1 MKKLLWVMAALF
13 VSFAAA
19 AQTTITIS
27 SAEEFLKIGVDDNYP
42 SNGNY
47 IQTANIDLGD
57 KGTITKSI
65 INVDFSG
72 TYDGRGYT
80 ISYKATFAGTGHN
93 NSNDIHNGGDYGLF
107 RCVKGGTLKNMN
119 INGEVLMTAAGSNNN
134 MNVALLCG
142 HTVSVGTRRAIVDHC
157 NVVGSVSTRINADN
171 GGGADAALLIG
182 QADGTTVQYCMGSG
196 NVVGVG
202 WVGGL
207 IGSGGADRSNPITV
221 KACAFSGEVRALQPV
236 NNNGVVNDNGVDYG
250 YGAGYAGGIIGYAG
264 KHGPGANRDTTSAN
278 LTVTIELCYV
288 DADIYAD
295 NVATGVASVAIGSG
309 AALVKNCCTD
319 GTIVRTAS
327 GAGEQ
332 DNVSNSTRTENTY
345 NAAGETVGRLEE
357 IVAALNGTRGDEKAE
372 FDVVDGKIVFYLDGK
387 PAEPCAAVTGLTIS
401 SVAPGSLT
409 CSWTAGGSEEEWNV
423 SISGGGLTEDI
434 TAHVTTNPNLQITDE
449 RLNVQITDSRLNVQI
464 TDDSLTAS
472 QSNYVLSVVAVC
484 EGDRPN
490 STPKTSSFVISCPT
504 ITDMNVTPDYTSA
517 TVTWT
522 NTETVEAKLYQ
533 GDTLKATQVI
543 TSAQPDTCIFTSLT
557 PNTTY
562 KVRLSAACG
571 GGYGEATERVFTTPS
586 LPIVENVRIAARYE
600 NGGSVAITWDYA
612 LAGATYQ
619 VEVKT
624 SGGSPVEN
632 RSGLTTESYDN
643 ESSIAVGSY
652 QARIQATYQGH
663 EAGWT
668 EWFPFVISS
677 PNAPQNV
684 HWSDTAIVD
693 NNNKYKLTLAWTK
706 GNDVTIQSTTEANDG
721 SGQGWQIKVADSTSN
736 TTAYTIAA
744 TSTNTTDY
752 TQEMADLSCYVT
764 PGTSQTFYIS
774 EYSWTQPASNNP
786 QESTKSYFYS
796 KWFPIT
802 FVAPCFE
809 IAENPTAG
817 AITQTSATLSGLSS
831 GYVVVLSDGTDT
843 TNYPQVS
850 GNTLSLTGLDPATH
864 YTAEVRRYCTETK
877 YSSKT
882 VEFTTVGCY
891 SPTNITVT
899 DITSTSAKV
908 SWTQGNPTL
917 SGLLFW
923 YKIKDLSEEGNI
935 DEFVG
940 YDQTTVTF
948 DYLKPA
954 TQYEVSIYE
963 QCGEQAEG
971 NNASYGTPITIT
983 FTTSSLGN
991 FVAINTGTWGNT
1003 TTWQDG
1009 RIPDGLG
1016 TITINDGVTLTLDRE
1031 LVLKE
1036 NYTLTNNGT
1045 LLINNGELVNTTDN
1059 NNLGKVRISFTGTQN
1074 KWKFIGAPF
1083 TSSQDG
1089 KYRLESIEP
1098 VSGSDVAVVLY
1109 DYGSGAW
1116 SGDWATINNRV
1127 PQAEGYFA
1135 WPFYS
1140 GTITFNND
1148 YNNDGTV
1155 DYTLNNSDITV
1166 TRNVVNSLGGNW
1178 MALAN
1183 PYPAKLNIA
1192 KFWQDNSSNLQ
1203 GQDNSSNLQGN
1214 VVYKYNTEKNQFE
1227 IKDCNDTNLF
1237 VAVCEGFFVN
1247 FRSAGDNKS
1256 VVFRKTQMTSYPT
1269 ASEAKS
1275 KTAQNPWIEMSLV
1288 NKRDEVKFYFVQN
1301 PLAEQGYDKYDAN
1314 KLFATT
1320 GVAEPYF
1327 VTDGMNLVK
1336 EEVKEL
1342 PYYAT
1347 LNVRSEQDTL
1357 MTFVADKI
1365 PEGYRVSLIDGEQT
1379 IEMNEGSRYTTNITA
1394 GENADRF
1401 KLLIQNNVGLN
1412 QISQTDIT
1420 ITNSNRHVAISAEAI
1435 SNVEVFNALGQ
1446 RVYQTKAST
1455 FTLSGVQ
1462 SGVYVVRVS
1471 TAKGTKSQK
1480 IVVE

>member
-1 MKKLLWVMAALF
+1 MKKLFFAIAALF

-19 AQTTITIS
+19 AQTYDSLGRIIIN
-27 SAEEFLKIGVDDNYP
+27 SAEEFLKIGSTY
-42 SNGNY
+42 SSSASY

-57 KGTITKSI
+57 KGTMNTSI
-65 INVDFSG
+65 INVDFTG
-72 TYDGRGYT
+72 TYDGDGHT

-119 INGEVLMTAAGSNNN
+119 INGKVLMTAAGSNNN

-142 HTVSVGTRRAIVDHC
+142 HTVSVGDRRAIVDHC
-157 NVVGSVSTRINADN
+157 NVVGSVSTYINADN

-207 IGSGGADRSNPITV
+207 IGSGGHGSYDTV
-221 KACAFSGEVRALQPV
+221 KACAFSGEVRALQPDPAGSNEAV
-236 NNNGVVNDNGVDYG
+236 AHG

-264 KHGPGANRDTTSAN
+264 RHGSGAAGNTTSPA
-278 LTVTIELCYV
+278 TVTIELCYV

-327 GAGEQ
+327 GAGTQ
-332 DNVSNSTRTENTY
+332 HNVSNSTRIENTY
-345 NAAGETVGRLEE
+345 NAAGETVDRLEE

-372 FDVVDGKIVFYLDGK
+372 FDVVDGKIVLYPDGK

-409 CSWTAGGSEEEWNV
+409 CSWTVGGSETAWNV
-423 SISGGGLTEDI
+423 SISGGNLTEDI
-434 TAHVTTNPNLQITDE
+434 TVTATTNTNFTITNENLT
-449 RLNVQITDSRLNVQI
+449 TSP
-464 TDDSLTAS
+464 
-472 QSNYVLSVVAVC
+472 SNYVLSVVAKCSETSLSV
-484 EGDRPN
+484 PA
-490 STPKTSSFVISCPT
+490 TSSFVISCPT
-504 ITDMNVTPDYTSA
+504 IAGMSVTPDYTSA
-517 TVTWT
+517 RVDWT
-522 NTETVEAKLYQ
+522 NTETVKAELFQ
-533 GDTLKATQVI
+533 GGNPVGEPTY
-543 TSAQPDTCIFTSLT
+543 TSAQSHHTFTSLT

-562 KVRLSAACG
+562 KVRLSAKCG
-571 GGYGEATERVFTTPS
+571 GVYVGATERVFTTPS
-586 LPIVENVRIAARYE
+586 LPIVENVRIAARFD
-600 NGGSVAITWDYA
+600 NGGSIAITWDYA
-612 LAGATYQ
+612 LAEATYQ
-619 VEVKT
+619 VEVQT
-624 SGGSPVEN
+624 SADGSVDN
-632 RSGLTTESYDN
+632 QSGLTTRNYSK
-643 ESSIAVGSY
+643 SSIAVGSY
-652 QARIQATYQGH
+652 KARIKATYQGH
-663 EAGWT
+663 EACWT
-668 EWFPFVISS
+668 EWFPFVISN

-684 HWSDTAIVD
+684 HWSNIETVD
-693 NNNKYKLTLAWTK
+693 SQYRLKLAWTK
-706 GNDVTIQSTTEANDG
+706 GNNNITIQDPTEEQTG
-721 SGQGWQIKVADSTSN
+721 YGQGWEIKVADSNSTVAYSIVASN
-736 TTAYTIAA
+736 SDIP
-744 TSTNTTDY
+744 DY
-752 TQEMADLSCYVT
+752 SQILSDHYVA
-764 PGTSQTFYIS
+764 PGTSQTFYIR
-774 EYSWTQPASNNP
+774 EYKWEQAAG
-786 QESTKSYFYS
+786 QGQSYYYS
-796 KWFPIT
+796 YWFPIT

-809 IAENPTAG
+809 IVGTPTAEN
-817 AITQTSATLSGLSS
+817 ITQTSATLNGLAS
-831 GYVVVLSDGTDT
+831 GYVVVLSDGTNT
-843 TNYPQVS
+843 TNYTAS
-850 GNTLSLTGLDPATH
+850 GATLSLTGLRSATH
-864 YTAEVRRYCTETK
+864 YTAEVRSYCNPAMER

-882 VEFTTVGCY
+882 VEFTTEGCY
-891 SPTNITVT
+891 SPTNVTIT
-899 DITSTSAKV
+899 DITPLQAKV
-908 SWTQGNPTL
+908 SWTRGNQN
-917 SGLLFW
+917 
-923 YKIKDLSEEGNI
+923 LSELQFQYLLEEKAGETYTQVQTA
-935 DEFVG
+935 DGYVG
-940 YDQTTVTF
+940 TSKTF
-948 DYLKPA
+948 TNLKPA
-954 TQYEVSIYE
+954 TQYRVSIAE
-963 QCGEQAEG
+963 QCGTA
-971 NNASYGTPITIT
+971 YGTPTVVT
-983 FTTSSLGN
+983 FTTSTPGN
-991 FVAINTGTWGNT
+991 FVAINTGGWGIP
-1003 TTWQDG
+1003 TTWKDR

-1016 TITINDGVTLTLDRE
+1016 GTITINSGVEVTLDTKLE
-1031 LVLKE
+1031 LKE
-1036 NYTLTNNGT
+1036 NYTLINNGT

-1083 TSSQDG
+1083 TSSQDR

-1109 DYGSGAW
+1109 DYPSGAW
-1116 SGDWATINNRV
+1116 SSNWATINNRV

-1155 DYTLNNSDITV
+1155 DYTLNNSNITV
-1166 TRNVVNSLGGNW
+1166 ERNVVNSLGGNW

-1192 KFWQDNSSNLQ
+1192 TFLNDNSSAGLT
-1203 GQDNSSNLQGN
+1203 GG
-1214 VVYKYNTEKNQFE
+1214 VVYTFNGSSF
-1227 IKDCNDTNLF
+1227 DVTNGTSGSLP
-1237 VAVCEGFFVN
+1237 VCEGFFVN
-1247 FRSAGDNKS
+1247 FSGSGTKS
-1256 VVFRKTQMTSYPT
+1256 VSFNKEQMTSYPT
-1269 ASEAKS
+1269 ASAAKS

-1379 IEMNEGSRYTTNITA
+1379 IEMNEGSRYTTDITA

-1412 QISQTDIT
+1412 QVSQTDIT

>member
-13 VSFAAA
+13 VSFAVA
-19 AQTTITIS
+19 AQNRDTEGRIIIN
-27 SAEEFLKIGVDDNYP
+27 SAEEFLKIGNNAGYRIDDTT
-42 SNGNY
+42 SY
-47 IQTANIDLGD
+47 IQTADIDLGNMD
-57 KGTITKSI
+57 TLDAAI
-65 INVDFSG
+65 IKLFSG
-72 TYDGRGYT
+72 TYDGGRHS
-80 ISYKATFAGTGHN
+80 ISYSATFRGKEHRDEGGYNCGNHG
-93 NSNDIHNGGDYGLF
+93 DGNGNYDGDYGLF
-107 RCVKGGTLKNMN
+107 GFLQGGVIKNLN
-119 INGEVLMTAAGSNNN
+119 LSGEILIIPYPGDDCNN
-134 MNVALLCG
+134 MNYALLCG
-142 HTVSVGTRRAIVDHC
+142 HAFCGSKIDHC
-157 NVVGSVSTRINADN
+157 NVSGTVNSQVEGQK
-171 GGGADAALLIG
+171 GGGDAGLLIG
-182 QADGTTVQYCMGSG
+182 QADGATIQYCTGSG
-196 NVVGVG
+196 NVSSVG

-207 IGSGGADRSNPITV
+207 IGSGGHNSPITI
-221 KACAFSGEVRALQPV
+221 KACTFSGSVQASRAKSNTAKPEELEK
-236 NNNGVVNDNGVDYG
+236 G
-250 YGAGYAGGIIGYAG
+250 YGGFAGGIIGFAG
-264 KHGPGANRDTTSAN
+264 KHGLNNWQSVEPSVSID
-278 LTVTIELCYV
+278 LCYV
-288 DADIYAD
+288 NANITAT
-295 NVATGVASVAIGSG
+295 NVVSGIASVAMG
-309 AALVKNCCTD
+309 AGTATVKNSCAEGSITKTEQNGETD
-319 GTIVRTAS
+319 TTT
-327 GAGEQ
+327 
-332 DNVSNSTRTENTY
+332 NSTTHTVQSNTY
-345 NAAGETVGRLEE
+345 DSNDKTVDELER
-357 IVAALNGTRGDEKAE
+357 IVEALNRGRAPGEKAE
-372 FDVVDGKIVFYLDGK
+372 FDVVDGKIVLYLNGK

-401 SVAPGSLT
+401 HVAPGSLT
-409 CSWTAGGSEEEWNV
+409 CSWIAGGSETKWIV
-423 SISGGGLTEDI
+423 SISGGELTEDI
-434 TAHVTTNPNLQITDE
+434 TKNVTTNQDVT
-449 RLNVQITDSRLNVQI
+449 I
-464 TDDSLTAS
+464 TDDSLTTVTITDNRLTTS
-472 QSNYVLSVVAVC
+472 QSNYVLSVVADC
-484 EGDRPN
+484 EGDGPN
-490 STPKTSSFVISCPT
+490 SIPTTSSFVISCPT
-504 ITDMNVTPDYTSA
+504 ITGMEVTPDYTSA
-517 TVTWT
+517 TVAWT
-522 NTETVEAKLYQ
+522 NTEEVKAQLYQ
-533 GDTLKATQVI
+533 GGNLVPVKEQTI
-543 TSAQPDTCIFTSLT
+543 TSEQPHTYTFTSLT

-562 KVRLSAACG
+562 KVRLSAKCG
-571 GGYGEATERVFTTPS
+571 GDYVGATERVFTTPS
-586 LPIVENVRIAARYE
+586 LPIVENVQIAARYE

-612 LAGATYQ
+612 LAGATYK
-619 VEVKT
+619 VEVQT
-624 SGGSPVEN
+624 SAGGGVANQTE
-632 RSGLTTESYDN
+632 LTTKSYN
-643 ESSIAVGSY
+643 KSSIDVGSY
-652 QARIQATYQGH
+652 QARIKATYQGH
-663 EAGWT
+663 QAGWT

-774 EYSWTQPASNNP
+774 EYRWTQPASNNP

-817 AITQTSATLSGLSS
+817 AITQTSATLSGLRS
-831 GYVVVLSDGTDT
+831 GYVVVLSDGTNT
-843 TNYPQVS
+843 RNYEVS
-850 GNTLSLTGLDPATH
+850 EETLSLTGLTSATH
-864 YTAEVRRYCTETK
+864 YTAEVRSYCNQEK

-882 VEFTTVGCY
+882 VEFTTEGCY
-891 SPTNITVT
+891 SPTNVTVT
-899 DITSTSAKV
+899 DITPLQAKV
-908 SWTQGNPTL
+908 SWRQGNPHL
-917 SGLLFW
+917 SGLLFM
-923 YKIKDLSEEGNI
+923 YEITELSGEGNTDI
-935 DEFVG
+935 DIGVG
-940 YDQTTVTF
+940 YSETSKTF
-948 DYLKPA
+948 TNLKPA

-963 QCGEQAEG
+963 QCGEQAES

-983 FTTSSLGN
+983 FTTSTPGN

-1009 RIPDGLG
+1009 RIPNGIG
-1016 TITINDGVTLTLDRE
+1016 TITINSGVTVTLDRT
-1031 LVLKE
+1031 LVLTE

-1045 LLINNGELVNTTDN
+1045 LLINNGELVNTTNN
-1059 NNLGKVRISFTGTQN
+1059 NNLGNVRISFTATQN

-1083 TSSQDG
+1083 TGSQDS

-1109 DYGSGAW
+1109 NYSNGAW
-1116 SGDWATINNRV
+1116 STNWATINDRV

-1135 WPFYS
+1135 WPFYN

-1148 YNNDGTV
+1148 YNTDKTV
-1155 DYTLNNSDITV
+1155 DYSLNNSPITV
-1166 TRNVVNSLGGNW
+1166 ERNVINSSGGNW
-1178 MALAN
+1178 MSLAN
-1183 PYPAKLNIA
+1183 PYPAKLDIA
-1192 KFWQDNSSNLQ
+1192 KFLSDNSAAGLQ
-1203 GQDNSSNLQGN
+1203 GG
-1214 VVYKYNTEKNQFE
+1214 VVYNFNGSSFAV
-1227 IKDCNDTNLF
+1227 TNGTSGSLP
-1237 VAVCEGFFVN
+1237 VCEGFFVN
-1247 FRSAGDNKS
+1247 FSSGGNKS
-1256 VVFRKTQMTSYPT
+1256 VTFKKTQMTSYPSGNNT
-1269 ASEAKS
+1269 KS

-1288 NKRDEVKFYFVQN
+1288 NKSDEVKFYFVQN

-1379 IEMNEGSRYTTNITA
+1379 IEMNEGSRYETNISA

-1412 QISQTDIT
+1412 QVSQTDIT

>member
-1 MKKLLWVMAALF
+1 MKKLFFAIAALF

-19 AQTTITIS
+19 AQNYDSEGRIIIDS
-27 SAEEFLKIGVDDNYP
+27 KEEFLKIGSTY
-42 SNGNY
+42 SSSASY
-47 IQTANIDLGD
+47 IQKANIDLGD
-57 KGTITKSI
+57 KGTMNTSI
-65 INVDFSG
+65 INVDFTG
-72 TYDGRGYT
+72 TYDGDGHT

-93 NSNDIHNGGDYGLF
+93 SSNDIHNGGDYGLF

-142 HTVSVGTRRAIVDHC
+142 HTVSVGDRRAIVDHC
-157 NVVGSVSTRINADN
+157 NVVGSVSTYINADN

-207 IGSGGADRSNPITV
+207 IGSGGHGSYDTV
-221 KACAFSGEVRALQPV
+221 KACAFSGEVRALQPDPAGSNEAV
-236 NNNGVVNDNGVDYG
+236 AHG

-264 KHGPGANRDTTSAN
+264 RHGSGAAGNTTSPA
-278 LTVTIELCYV
+278 TVTIELCYV

-327 GAGEQ
+327 GAGTQ
-332 DNVSNSTRTENTY
+332 DNVSNSTRIENTY
-345 NAAGETVGRLEE
+345 NAAGKTVDGLEE

-372 FDVVDGKIVFYLDGK
+372 FDVVDGKIVLYPDGK

-409 CSWTAGGSEEEWNV
+409 CSWTAGESETEWSV
-423 SISGGGLTEDI
+423 SISGGDLTEDI
-434 TAHVTTNPNLQITDE
+434 TEPATTNTDFTITNENLT
-449 RLNVQITDSRLNVQI
+449 T
-464 TDDSLTAS
+464 S
-472 QSNYVLSVVAVC
+472 QNNYVLSVVAVC
-484 EGDRPN
+484 GDDRPN
-490 STPKTSSFVISCPT
+490 STAATSPFVISCPT
-504 ITDMNVTPDYTSA
+504 IAGMSVTPAYTSA

-522 NTETVEAKLYQ
+522 NSGKVKAELYE
-533 GDTLKATQVI
+533 GEMLKATETI
-543 TSAQPDTCIFTSLT
+543 TSAQTHTFTTLS

-562 KVRLSAACG
+562 KVKLSAACG
-571 GGYGEATERVFTTPS
+571 GDYGAPTERVFTTPS
-586 LPIVENVRIAARYE
+586 LPIV
-600 NGGSVAITWDYA
+600 
-612 LAGATYQ
+612 
-619 VEVKT
+619 
-624 SGGSPVEN
+624 
-632 RSGLTTESYDN
+632 SGLTTAPSYDGQTSTGSVTISWEAYTLTLG
-643 ESSIAVGSY
+643 ESDHYEMKITALSNSTTETITTTNISSTKTPIELGSY
-652 QARIQATYQGH
+652 TVKVRVKYGGSH
-663 EAGWT
+663 SGWT
-668 EWFPFVISS
+668 DEYPFVISD
-677 PNAPQNV
+677 PNAPKNPT
-684 HWSDTAIVD
+684 WT
-693 NNNKYKLTLAWTK
+693 LTPNGNSYDVTVTWTK
-706 GNDVTIQSTTEANDG
+706 GNQVDVFESESDYSRQHWTVNTDNTVSATNASINEYSYTFTSVAPG
-721 SGQGWQIKVADSTSN
+721 SDLAVSIVEYLNSRTGESTS
-736 TTAYTIAA
+736 
-744 TSTNTTDY
+744 
-752 TQEMADLSCYVT
+752 
-764 PGTSQTFYIS
+764 
-774 EYSWTQPASNNP
+774 ASN
-786 QESTKSYFYS
+786 STALSFTI
-796 KWFPIT
+796 P
-802 FVAPCFE
+802 VPCFE
-809 IAENPTAG
+809 IEGTPTAEN
-817 AITQTSATLSGLSS
+817 ITQTSATLNGLSEGYKVYLS
-831 GYVVVLSDGTDT
+831 GREEPYVIGEEETS
-843 TNYPQVS
+843 
-850 GNTLSLTGLDPATH
+850 LSLTGLTRATH
-864 YTAEVRRYCTETK
+864 YTAEVRSYCTETK

-923 YKIKDLSEEGNI
+923 YKIEELSEEGNA

-954 TQYEVSIYE
+954 TQYSVSIYE
-963 QCGEQAEG
+963 QCGEREQAESD
-971 NNASYGTPITIT
+971 NEYYGTPITIN
-983 FTTSSLGN
+983 FTTSSPGN

-1016 TITINDGVTLTLDRE
+1016 TITINEGVEVTLDRT
-1031 LVLKE
+1031 LVLTE

-1045 LLINNGELVNTTDN
+1045 LLINNGELVNTTTN

-1109 DYGSGAW
+1109 DYDSGAW
-1116 SGDWATINNRV
+1116 SDGWATINNRV

-1148 YNNDGTV
+1148 YNGDSTV

-1166 TRNVVNSLGGNW
+1166 TRDITTTSGGNW

-1192 KFWQDNSSNLQ
+1192 TFLNDNSSAGLT
-1203 GQDNSSNLQGN
+1203 GG
-1214 VVYKYNTEKNQFE
+1214 VVYSFNGSSF
-1227 IKDCNDTNLF
+1227 DVTNGTSGSLP
-1237 VAVCEGFFVN
+1237 VCEGFFVN
-1247 FRSAGDNKS
+1247 FSGSGTKS
-1256 VVFRKTQMTSYPT
+1256 VSFNKEQMTSYPT
-1269 ASEAKS
+1269 ASEAKN

-1327 VTDGMNLVK
+1327 VTDGINLVK
-1336 EEVKEL
+1336 EEVREL

-1357 MTFVADKI
+1357 MTFVARKI

-1379 IEMNEGSRYTTNITA
+1379 IEMNEGSRYTTDITA

-1412 QISQTDIT
+1412 HVPQADIT

-1446 RVYQTKAST
+1446 KVYETKASA
-1455 FTLSGVQ
+1455 FTLSSVP

-1471 TAKGTKSQK
+1471 TDKGTKSQK

>member
-1 MKKLLWVMAALF
+1 MKKLFFAIAALF

-19 AQTTITIS
+19 AQTYDSLGRIIIN
-27 SAEEFLKIGVDDNYP
+27 SAEEFLKIGSTY
-42 SNGNY
+42 SSSASY

-57 KGTITKSI
+57 KGTMNTSI
-65 INVDFSG
+65 INVDFTG
-72 TYDGRGYT
+72 TYDGDGHT

-142 HTVSVGTRRAIVDHC
+142 HTVSVGDRRAIVDHC
-157 NVVGSVSTRINADN
+157 NVVGSVSTYINADN

-207 IGSGGADRSNPITV
+207 IGSGGHGSYDTV
-221 KACAFSGEVRALQPV
+221 KACAFSGEVRALQPDPAGSNEAV
-236 NNNGVVNDNGVDYG
+236 AHG

-264 KHGPGANRDTTSAN
+264 RHGSGAAGNTTSPA
-278 LTVTIELCYV
+278 TVTIELCYV

-327 GAGEQ
+327 GAGTQ
-332 DNVSNSTRTENTY
+332 HNVSNSTRIENTY
-345 NAAGETVGRLEE
+345 NAAGETVDRLEE

-372 FDVVDGKIVFYLDGK
+372 FDVVDGKIVLYPDGK

-409 CSWTAGGSEEEWNV
+409 CSWTVGGSETAWNV
-423 SISGGGLTEDI
+423 SISGGNLTEDI
-434 TAHVTTNPNLQITDE
+434 TVTATTNTNFTITNENLT
-449 RLNVQITDSRLNVQI
+449 TSP
-464 TDDSLTAS
+464 
-472 QSNYVLSVVAVC
+472 SNYVLSVVAKCSETSLSV
-484 EGDRPN
+484 PA
-490 STPKTSSFVISCPT
+490 TSSFVISCPT
-504 ITDMNVTPDYTSA
+504 IAGMSVTPDYTSA
-517 TVTWT
+517 RVDWT
-522 NTETVEAKLYQ
+522 NTETVKAELFQ
-533 GDTLKATQVI
+533 GGNPVGEPTY
-543 TSAQPDTCIFTSLT
+543 TSAQSHHTFTSLT

-562 KVRLSAACG
+562 KVRLSAKCG
-571 GGYGEATERVFTTPS
+571 GVYVGATERVFTTPS
-586 LPIVENVRIAARYE
+586 LPIVENVRIAARFD
-600 NGGSVAITWDYA
+600 NGGSIAITWDYA
-612 LAGATYQ
+612 LAEATYQ
-619 VEVKT
+619 VEVQT
-624 SGGSPVEN
+624 SADGSVDN
-632 RSGLTTESYDN
+632 QSGLTTRNYSK
-643 ESSIAVGSY
+643 SSIAVGSY
-652 QARIQATYQGH
+652 KARIKATYQGH
-663 EAGWT
+663 EACWT
-668 EWFPFVISS
+668 EWFPFVISN

-684 HWSDTAIVD
+684 HWSNIETVD
-693 NNNKYKLTLAWTK
+693 SQYRLKLAWTK
-706 GNDVTIQSTTEANDG
+706 GNNNITIQDPTEEQTG
-721 SGQGWQIKVADSTSN
+721 YGQGWEIKVADSNSTVAYSIVASN
-736 TTAYTIAA
+736 SDIP
-744 TSTNTTDY
+744 DY
-752 TQEMADLSCYVT
+752 SQILSDHYVA
-764 PGTSQTFYIS
+764 PGTSQTFYIR
-774 EYSWTQPASNNP
+774 EYKWEQAAG
-786 QESTKSYFYS
+786 QGQSYYYS
-796 KWFPIT
+796 YWFPIS

-809 IAENPTAG
+809 IETPTAES
-817 AITQTSATLSGLSS
+817 ITQTSATLNGLAS
-831 GYVVVLSDGTDT
+831 GYVVVLSDGTNT
-843 TNYPQVS
+843 TNYTAS
-850 GNTLSLTGLDPATH
+850 GATLSLTGLRSATH
-864 YTAEVRRYCTETK
+864 YTAEVRSYCNPAMER

-882 VEFTTVGCY
+882 VEFTTEGCY
-891 SPTNITVT
+891 SPTNVTIT
-899 DITSTSAKV
+899 DITPLQAKV
-908 SWTQGNPTL
+908 SWTRGNQN
-917 SGLLFW
+917 
-923 YKIKDLSEEGNI
+923 LSELQFQYLLEEKAGETYTQVQTA
-935 DEFVG
+935 DGYVG
-940 YDQTTVTF
+940 TSKTF
-948 DYLKPA
+948 TNLKPA
-954 TQYEVSIYE
+954 TQYRVSIAE
-963 QCGEQAEG
+963 QCGTA
-971 NNASYGTPITIT
+971 YGTPTVVT
-983 FTTSSLGN
+983 FTTSTPGN
-991 FVAINTGTWGNT
+991 FVAINTGGWGIP
-1003 TTWQDG
+1003 TTWKDR

-1016 TITINDGVTLTLDRE
+1016 GTITINSGVEVTLDTKLE
-1031 LVLKE
+1031 LKE
-1036 NYTLTNNGT
+1036 NYTLINNGT

-1083 TSSQDG
+1083 TSSQDR

-1109 DYGSGAW
+1109 DYDNGVW
-1116 SGDWATINNRV
+1116 SSNWATINNRV

-1155 DYTLNNSDITV
+1155 DYTLNNSNITV
-1166 TRNVVNSLGGNW
+1166 ERNVVNSLGGNW

-1192 KFWQDNSSNLQ
+1192 TFLNDNSSAGLT
-1203 GQDNSSNLQGN
+1203 GG
-1214 VVYKYNTEKNQFE
+1214 VVYTFNGSSF
-1227 IKDCNDTNLF
+1227 DVTNGTSGSLP
-1237 VAVCEGFFVN
+1237 VCEGFFVN
-1247 FRSAGDNKS
+1247 FSGSGTKS
-1256 VVFRKTQMTSYPT
+1256 VSFNKEQMTSYPT
-1269 ASEAKS
+1269 ASAAKS

-1379 IEMNEGSRYTTNITA
+1379 IEMNEGSRYTTDITA

-1412 QISQTDIT
+1412 QVSQTDIT

>member
-1 MKKLLWVMAALF
+1 MKKLFFAIAALF

-19 AQTTITIS
+19 AQTRDSENRIIIN
-27 SAEEFLKIGVDDNYP
+27 SAEEFLKIGSTYS
-42 SNGNY
+42 SNDSY

-57 KGTITKSI
+57 KGTMYTPIITT
-65 INVDFSG
+65 FSG
-72 TYDGRGYT
+72 TYDGGGYT
-80 ISYKATFAGTGHN
+80 ISYKATFAGSSHDDDNHTA
-93 NSNDIHNGGDYGLF
+93 GDYGLF
-107 RCVKGGTLKNMN
+107 GYVSGGTLKNMN
-119 INGEVLMTAAGSNNN
+119 INGEVLMTAASGKPDN

-142 HTVSVGTRRAIVDHC
+142 HTNNATIDHC
-157 NVVGSVSTRINADN
+157 NVVGSVSTYINAGN

-207 IGSGGADRSNPITV
+207 IGSGGADANNPVTV
-221 KACAFSGEVRALQPV
+221 KASAFSGEVRAMQPEGASDG
-236 NNNGVVNDNGVDYG
+236 GVAYG
-250 YGAGYAGGIIGYAG
+250 WGAGYAGGIIGYAG
-264 KHGPGANRDTTSAN
+264 KGGPGANGDTTSAN

-332 DNVSNSTRTENTY
+332 DNVSNSTRTENTHD
-345 NAAGETVGRLEE
+345 AAGETVDGLED
-357 IVAALNGTRGDEKAE
+357 IVNRINNAKEEGEKAE
-372 FDVVDGKIVFYLDGK
+372 FDVVDGKIVLYPDGK

-401 SVAPGSLT
+401 SVTPGRLT
-409 CSWTAGGSEEEWNV
+409 CSWTKGGSEPEWNV
-423 SISGGGLTEDI
+423 SISGGNLAADI
-434 TAHVTTNPNLQITDE
+434 TVTATTNIDFTITNENLT
-449 RLNVQITDSRLNVQI
+449 T
-464 TDDSLTAS
+464 S
-472 QSNYVLSVVAVC
+472 QNNYVLSVVAVC
-484 EGDRPN
+484 GDDRPN
-490 STPKTSSFVISCPT
+490 STAATSSFVISCPA
-504 ITDMNVTPDYTSA
+504 IAGMSVTPDYTSA
-517 TVTWT
+517 TVAWT
-522 NTETVEAKLYQ
+522 NSETVKAELYQ
-533 GDTLKATQVI
+533 GETQIGEQTI
-543 TSAQPDTCIFTSLT
+543 TSAQECTFSSLS

-571 GGYGEATERVFTTPS
+571 DSYGEATERVFTTPS
-586 LPIVENVRIAARYE
+586 LPIV
-600 NGGSVAITWDYA
+600 
-612 LAGATYQ
+612 
-619 VEVKT
+619 
-624 SGGSPVEN
+624 
-632 RSGLTTESYDN
+632 SGLTTAPSYN
-643 ESSIAVGSY
+643 GSTNVGS
-652 QARIQATYQGH
+652 ATISWDAYTLTLG
-663 EAGWT
+663 ESDYYEMMITTLSNSTTETITTTSISSTKTPIELGSYTVKVRVKYGDSYSGWT
-668 EWFPFVISS
+668 DEYPFVISD
-677 PNAPQNV
+677 PNAPKNPT
-684 HWSDTAIVD
+684 WT
-693 NNNKYKLTLAWTK
+693 LTPNGNSYDVTVTWTK
-706 GNDVTIQSTTEANDG
+706 GNQVDVFESESDYSRQHWT
-721 SGQGWQIKVADSTSN
+721 VN
-736 TTAYTIAA
+736 TDNTVNA
-744 TSTNTTDY
+744 TNASTN
-752 TQEMADLSCYVT
+752 
-764 PGTSQTFYIS
+764 
-774 EYSWTQPASNNP
+774 EYSYTFTSVAPGSDLAVSIVEYLNSRTGDNISASNS
-786 QESTKSYFYS
+786 EALSFTI
-796 KWFPIT
+796 PI
-802 FVAPCFE
+802 PCFE
-809 IAENPTAG
+809 IEGTPTAENV
-817 AITQTSATLSGLSS
+817 TQTSATLSGLAS
-831 GYVVVLSDGTDT
+831 GYEIVLSDGTNT
-843 TNYPQVS
+843 TSYTAS
-850 GNTLSLTGLDPATH
+850 GETLSLMSLTPATH
-864 YTAEVRRYCTETK
+864 YTAEVRSYCTETK

-882 VEFTTVGCY
+882 AEFTTEGCY
-891 SPTNITVT
+891 SPTNVTVT
-899 DITSTSAKV
+899 DITYTSAKV
-908 SWTQGNPTL
+908 SWTQGNQNL

-923 YKIKDLSEEGNI
+923 YKIEELSEEGNT

-954 TQYEVSIYE
+954 TQYRVSIYE
-963 QCGEQAEG
+963 QCGEREQAESD
-971 NNASYGTPITIT
+971 NEYYGAPITIT
-983 FTTSSLGN
+983 FTTSTPGN

-1009 RIPDGLG
+1009 RIPDGIG
-1016 TITINDGVTLTLDRE
+1016 TITINDGVEVTLDRT
-1031 LVLKE
+1031 LVLTE

-1083 TSSQDG
+1083 TSSQDS

-1109 DYGSGAW
+1109 DYPNGAW
-1116 SGDWATINNRV
+1116 SSDWATINNRV

-1148 YNNDGTV
+1148 YNSDGTP
-1155 DYTLNNSDITV
+1155 DYSLNNSDITV
-1166 TRNVVNSLGGNW
+1166 ERTITTTSGGNW

-1192 KFWQDNSSNLQ
+1192 TFLTDNSSAGLN
-1203 GQDNSSNLQGN
+1203 GG
-1214 VVYKYNTEKNQFE
+1214 VVYSFNGSSF
-1227 IKDCNDTNLF
+1227 DVTNGTSGSLP
-1237 VAVCEGFFVN
+1237 VCEGFFVN
-1247 FRSAGDNKS
+1247 FSGSGTKS
-1256 VVFRKTQMTSYPT
+1256 VIFNKEQMTSYPT
-1269 ASEAKS
+1269 ASEAKN
-1275 KTAQNPWIEMSLV
+1275 KTAQSPWIEMSLV

-1327 VTDGMNLVK
+1327 VTEGMNLVK
-1336 EEVKEL
+1336 EEVREL

-1357 MTFVADKI
+1357 MTFVARKI

-1379 IEMNEGSRYTTNITA
+1379 IEMNEGSRYTTDIVA

-1412 QISQTDIT
+1412 HVPQADIT

-1435 SNVEVFNALGQ
+1435 SRVEVFNALGQ
-1446 RVYQTKAST
+1446 KVYETKASA
-1455 FTLSGVQ
+1455 FTLSSVQ
-1462 SGVYVVRVS
+1462 SGVYVVRVN
-1471 TAKGTKSQK
+1471 TDKGTKSQK

>member
-1 MKKLLWVMAALF
+1 MKKLFFAIAALF

-19 AQTTITIS
+19 AQNYDSEGRIIIN
-27 SAEEFLKIGVDDNYP
+27 SAEEFLKIGSTY
-42 SNGNY
+42 SSSASY
-47 IQTANIDLGD
+47 IQKANIDLGD
-57 KGTITKSI
+57 KRTMNTSI
-65 INVDFSG
+65 INVDFTG
-72 TYDGRGYT
+72 TYDGDGHT

-93 NSNDIHNGGDYGLF
+93 SSNDIHNGGDYGLF

-142 HTVSVGTRRAIVDHC
+142 HTVSVGDRRAIVDHC
-157 NVVGSVSTRINADN
+157 NVVGSVSTYINAQN

-207 IGSGGADRSNPITV
+207 IGSGGHGSYDTV
-221 KACAFSGEVRALQPV
+221 KACAFSGEVRALQP
-236 NNNGVVNDNGVDYG
+236 NPAGNDQAVAHG

-264 KHGPGANRDTTSAN
+264 KHGQGAAGSTSPA
-278 LTVTIELCYV
+278 TVTIELCYV

-319 GTIVRTAS
+319 GSIVKTANRY
-327 GAGEQ
+327 GE
-332 DNVSNSTRTENTY
+332 DADVSNSTRTENTY
-345 NAAGETVGRLEE
+345 NAAGATVDSLEA
-357 IVAALNGTRGDEKAE
+357 IVAELNGTRGDEKAE
-372 FDVVDGKIVFYLDGK
+372 FDVVDGKIVLYPDGK
-387 PAEPCAAVTGLTIS
+387 PAEPCAAVTGLAIS
-401 SVAPGSLT
+401 HVAPGSLT
-409 CSWTAGGSEEEWNV
+409 CSWTAGESETEWSV
-423 SISGGGLTEDI
+423 SISGGDLAADI
-434 TAHVTTNPNLQITDE
+434 TATATTNTDFTITNE
-449 RLNVQITDSRLNVQI
+449 
-464 TDDSLTAS
+464 SLTTS
-472 QSNYVLSVVAVC
+472 QNNYVLSVVAVC
-484 EGDRPN
+484 GGDRPN
-490 STPKTSSFVISCPT
+490 STATTSSFVISCPT
-504 ITDMNVTPDYTSA
+504 IAGMNVTPDYTSA
-517 TVTWT
+517 TVAWT
-522 NTETVEAKLYQ
+522 NSGKVKAELYQ
-533 GDTLKATQVI
+533 GGIQIREQTI
-543 TSAQPDTCIFTSLT
+543 TSAQTHIFDSLV

-571 GGYGEATERVFTTPS
+571 DNSYGEATERVFTTPS
-586 LPIVENVRIAARYE
+586 LPIV
-600 NGGSVAITWDYA
+600 
-612 LAGATYQ
+612 
-619 VEVKT
+619 
-624 SGGSPVEN
+624 
-632 RSGLTTESYDN
+632 SGLTTAPSYDGTN
-643 ESSIAVGSY
+643 SVGSVTISWNAY
-652 QARIQATYQGH
+652 TLTLGESDRYEMMITTLSNGRTETITTTDISSTKTPIALGSYTVKVRVKYGDSYSD
-663 EAGWT
+663 WT
-668 EWFPFVISS
+668 DEYPFVISN
-677 PNAPQNV
+677 PNAPKNPT
-684 HWSDTAIVD
+684 WTLTPNG
-693 NNNKYKLTLAWTK
+693 NNYDVMVTWTK
-706 GNDVTIQSTTEANDG
+706 GNQVDVFESESDYSRQHWT
-721 SGQGWQIKVADSTSN
+721 VN
-736 TTAYTIAA
+736 TDNTVNA
-744 TSTNTTDY
+744 TNASTN
-752 TQEMADLSCYVT
+752 
-764 PGTSQTFYIS
+764 
-774 EYSWTQPASNNP
+774 EYSYTFTSVAQGSDLAVSIVEYLNSRTGENTSVSNSSP
-786 QESTKSYFYS
+786 LSFTI
-796 KWFPIT
+796 PI
-802 FVAPCFE
+802 PCFE
-809 IAENPTAG
+809 IEGTPTAES
-817 AITQTSATLSGLSS
+817 ITQTSATLNGLSAGYKVYFS
-831 GYVVVLSDGTDT
+831 GREEPYVIGEEETS
-843 TNYPQVS
+843 
-850 GNTLSLTGLDPATH
+850 LSLTGLTSATH
-864 YTAEVRRYCTETK
+864 YTAEVRSYCTQEK

-891 SPTNITVT
+891 SPTNVKVT

-923 YKIKDLSEEGNI
+923 YKIEELSEEGNA

-940 YDQTTVTF
+940 YEQTTVTF

-954 TQYEVSIYE
+954 TQYSVSIYE
-963 QCGEQAEG
+963 QCGEREQAGRDNEY
-971 NNASYGTPITIT
+971 YGTPITIN
-983 FTTSSLGN
+983 FTTSSPGN

-1009 RIPDGLG
+1009 LIPDGLG
-1016 TITINDGVTLTLDRE
+1016 TITINEGVEVTLDRP
-1031 LVLKE
+1031 LVLTE

-1045 LLINNGELVNTTDN
+1045 LLINNGELVNTTNN
-1059 NNLGKVRISFTGTQN
+1059 NNLGNVRISFTGTQN

-1083 TSSQDG
+1083 TGSQDS

-1109 DYGSGAW
+1109 NYPSGAW
-1116 SGDWATINNRV
+1116 SNNWATINDRV
-1127 PQAEGYFA
+1127 PQAEGFFA
-1135 WPFYS
+1135 WPFYN

-1148 YNNDGTV
+1148 YNTDKTV
-1155 DYTLNNSDITV
+1155 DYSLNNSDIPV
-1166 TRNVVNSLGGNW
+1166 TRDVRSSSGGNW
-1178 MALAN
+1178 MSLAN
-1183 PYPAKLNIA
+1183 PYPAKLDIA
-1192 KFWQDNSSNLQ
+1192 KFLRDNSTAGLQ
-1203 GQDNSSNLQGN
+1203 GG
-1214 VVYKYNTEKNQFE
+1214 VVYNFNGSTF
-1227 IKDCNDTNLF
+1227 DVTNGTSGSLP
-1237 VAVCEGFFVN
+1237 VCEGFFVN
-1247 FRSAGDNKS
+1247 FSSGGNKS
-1256 VVFRKTQMTSYPT
+1256 VTFHKTQMTSYP
-1269 ASEAKS
+1269 SESNTES
-1275 KTAQNPWIEMSLV
+1275 KTVQNPWIEMSLV
-1288 NKRDEVKFYFVQN
+1288 NKRDKVKFFFAHN

-1379 IEMNEGSRYTTNITA
+1379 IEMNEGSRYETNISA

-1412 QISQTDIT
+1412 QVSQADIT